1 MTSIERCLLII
12 QIRKRNRKYAQFW
25 AYFYLKDIKMEKCFF
40 FYKKYALIELQKQ
53 KGWETYARNK
63 KFNKNL

>member
-1 MTSIERCLLII
+1 M
-12 QIRKRNRKYAQFW
+12 
-25 AYFYLKDIKMEKCFF
+25 FF

-63 KFNKNL
+63 KFNNIPNLHSVGKK

>member
-1 MTSIERCLLII
+1 M
-12 QIRKRNRKYAQFW
+12 
-25 AYFYLKDIKMEKCFF
+25 FF
-40 FYKKYALIELQKQ
+40 FYKKYALMKLQKQ

>member
-1 MTSIERCLLII
+1 MPKIGHI
-12 QIRKRNRKYAQFW
+12 
-25 AYFYLKDIKMEKCFF
+25 FYLKGIKMEKCFF